1 MKRRN
6 EKDSRHYGIQAVTL
20 CISTTMVLTLLGL
33 VVLSVLTA
41 RNLSTYL
48 RENMTVNVVLGDT
61 VSQADGEALMRQI
74 KMRPYARQV
83 SYISKEQALATMTA
97 ELGIDPVEFV
107 DVNPF
112 QAELEIQLQA
122 SYATNDSLHTIADQ
136 LRRDNRVTD
145 VAYMENQIDDV
156 NRNIQ
161 RIGLVLLVLAGLLLF
176 VSYALISSSVR
187 LGIYARRFTIHTMKL
202 VGASWHFIRRPF
214 LVRGI
219 LIGIVSSILACAVL
233 GAAVY
238 ALYRYEPDVSELV
251 TWRELTIT
259 AVCIF
264 VFGFV
269 MMTLCT
275 LLSVNRFL
283 RMTAGALYKI

>member
-6 EKDSRHYGIQAVTL
+6 ETDSRHHGIQAVTL

-41 RNLSTYL
+41 RNLSTYV
-48 RENMTVNVVLGDT
+48 RENMAVNVVLGDT

-74 KMRPYARQV
+74 KMRPYAREV

-97 ELGIDPVEFV
+97 ELGADPMEFAN
-107 DVNPF
+107 VNPF
-112 QAELEIQLQA
+112 QAELEVKLQA
-122 SYATNDSLHTIADQ
+122 SYATTDSLHVIAEQ
-136 LRRDNRVTD
+136 LRQDNRVTD
-145 VAYMENQIDDV
+145 VAYMENQIDDM

-202 VGASWHFIRRPF
+202 VGASWSFIRRPF

-219 LIGIVSSILACAVL
+219 VIGIVSSILACAVL
-233 GAAVY
+233 GVAVY
-238 ALYRYEPDVSELV
+238 ALYRYQSGVGELI

-259 AVCIF
+259 AACVF

>member
-74 KMRPYARQV
+74 KMHPYARQV

-122 SYATNDSLHTIADQ
+122 NYATNDSLHTIADQ